1 MNNLQKFKECEI
13 MENELAKIKGGGIY
27 DWVAGYLFGKA
38 VDWSRKNIFN
48 DEAMYKYGKRMLD
61 TGSPGGHK

>member
-1 MNNLQKFKECEI
+1 